1 MPLRELQ
8 ELVNPALLDAS
19 GLTLS
24 SVMGSPGSGFEGTE
38 SSSIPR
44 MSVDGLL
51 SDRAV
56 VDALTA
62 LKKRSTKSNETALL
76 KAVMA
81 VMEDRADSQRGL
93 VAAALE
99 EGLNKASVAL
109 NQAAELTKTVAL
121 TSHQSLSVAKA
132 RTQKRAESAVTTYDQ
147 LISRL
152 ASLHSVIDRVE
163 RDMLTIETRIR
174 KITESDTYD
183 VMSEPLEMVQLSDKQ
198 SRLESAKTSAE
209 TKLIDTAHAD
219 DRAIK
224 GVKSTL
230 RTEKRDMTEKEF
242 HECMGHLGPC
252 KNCVTLGQ
260 TRTVPGR
267 SPTTKVYLSVS
278 GSRTMV
284 MNQLMIIEPW
294 HYIFCILSWTSVW
307 ILPCSSHV
315 VRFG

>member
-56 VDALTA
+56 VDARTA
-62 LKKRSTKSNETALL
+62 LKKRSTKSNESALL

-81 VMEDRADSQRGL
+81 VMEDWADSQRGL

-99 EGLNKASVAL
+99 EGLHKASVAL

-121 TSHQSLSVAKA
+121 ASHQSLSAATA
-132 RTQKRAESAVTTYDQ
+132 RTQNRAESAVTTYDQ

-174 KITESDTYD
+174 EITESDTYD
-183 VMSEPLEMVQLSDKQ
+183 VMSEPPEMVQLSDKQ
-198 SRLESAKTSAE
+198 SRLESAKKSAE
-209 TKLIDTAHAD
+209 TKLIALFQECGANPRDPKDKRTALQIPAELVEKM
-219 DRAIK
+219 K
-224 GVKSTL
+224 GSSSRL
-230 RTEKRDMTEKEF
+230 
-242 HECMGHLGPC
+242 
-252 KNCVTLGQ
+252 KNTA
-260 TRTVPGR
+260 
-267 SPTTKVYLSVS
+267 
-278 GSRTMV
+278 
-284 MNQLMIIEPW
+284 
-294 HYIFCILSWTSVW
+294 
-307 ILPCSSHV
+307 
-315 VRFG
+315 